1 MIDLWYLDTKTITP
15 KDVETLLAFLPQN
28 LVNEITRFRFHEDR
42 RLKLFG
48 RLIVE
53 SYYKNQHLAF
63 NWNDWKISPA
73 GKPYCN
79 PQQAFNISHAG
90 TYVLVAFST
99 HEVGVDIERVVPFDV
114 QTIRTY
120 FHPEE
125 AEYILHSTNSNSA
138 FFKLWTRKEAYL
150 KAIGKGIVD
159 GLHHENCL
167 PDVLNQTEKWFLHSL
182 SFVPEYHV
190 AVCTNIANCPITI
203 RQLHPNQLERSQSEN
218 QRLTKKN
225 KNVNLFP

>member
-1 MIDLWYLDTKTITP
+1 MINLWYLDTKTITP
-15 KDVETLLAFLPQN
+15 KDVETLLAVLPQN
-28 LVNEITRFRFHEDR
+28 IVQEITRFRFHEDR

-53 SYYKNQHLAF
+53 SFYKNQNIAF
-63 NWNDWKISPA
+63 NWNDWKISPT

-79 PQQAFNISHAG
+79 HTQAFNISHSG
-90 TYVLVAFST
+90 TYVLVAFSN
-99 HEVGVDIERVVPFDV
+99 HEVGVDIEKVAPFDV
-114 QTIRTY
+114 RTISTY

-150 KAIGKGIVD
+150 KAIGKGIID

-167 PDVLNQTEKWFLHSL
+167 PDTLNQSEKWFLHSL
-182 SFVPEYHV
+182 SLVPEYQV
-190 AVCTNIANCPITI
+190 ALCTSISNCPIAI
-203 RQLHPNQLERSQSEN
+203 RQLHPHQFEYGASKKQLSTQKIE
-218 QRLTKKN
+218 T
-225 KNVNLFP
+225 